1 MGEPPSDGLRERK
14 RQRTRHALEDAA
26 LRLFS
31 TQGFAQTPVSRI
43 AEQAEVST
51 RTFFHHF
58 PTKED
63 VVLAAYERRLASLV
77 DLLAER
83 PWDEPPLTALRSS
96 LLAVAEDYQRDRH
109 QLLERARLIAANTS
123 IHARSLELQS
133 RWEER
138 IAATVAHRLDVEVE
152 HDLRPRLL
160 AAITFAAMRVA
171 QRRWLHDDGATALPQ
186 LVAEALD
193 LLERGLAE
201 PGSVDQAPDREP

>member
-1 MGEPPSDGLRERK
+1 MGEPSTGGLRERK
-14 RQRTRHALEDAA
+14 RRRTRRALEDAA

-31 TQGFAQTPVSRI
+31 EQGFAATPVSRI

-63 VVLAAYERRLASLV
+63 VVLAAYERRLARLV

-83 PWDEPPLTALRSS
+83 PRDEPPLTALRTS
-96 LLAVAEDYQRDRH
+96 LLAVAEDYQSARP
-109 QLLERARLIAANTS
+109 QLLERARLVAANAS

-138 IAATVAHRLDVEVE
+138 IADTVAHRLDVEVE
-152 HDLRPRLL
+152 GDLRPRLL
-160 AAITFAAMRVA
+160 AAVTFAAMRVA
-171 QRRWLHDDGATALPQ
+171 QRRWLRDDGSAELPQ

-193 LLERGLAE
+193 LLEHGLA
-201 PGSVDQAPDREP
+201 DAD